1 MNMLCRSRVE
11 KKRVE
16 IGEIPA
22 IYYTPMDV
30 ESLGTVIHYHG
41 WSSQKENHD
50 LMASNLC
57 AAGYTV
63 LVPDGLYHGER
74 GNLDYEEEF
83 EKILDVILQSIKE
96 FPLLYK
102 WLKPKKLAITG
113 HSMGS
118 MIAAGLF
125 HSIESI
131 DKAAVI
137 NGYCN
142 FKEGFQEAENIPE
155 ELLQYDPMLHLDKV
169 GERKLLIL
177 HGDADSSV
185 SIDIQR
191 DYVNRAK
198 DSFKEGHLIYEEMPN
213 LNHYITLSMLQRT
226 IAFLREE

>member
-1 MNMLCRSRVE
+1 MLWISRIE

-16 IGEIPA
+16 IGAIPA
-22 IYYTPMDV
+22 IYYTPIDV
-30 ESLGTVIHYHG
+30 EPCGTVIHYHG

-50 LMASNLC
+50 LMASTLC
-57 AAGYTV
+57 AAGFQV

-74 GNLDYEEEF
+74 GSVDYEEDF

-96 FPLLYK
+96 FPLLYA
-102 WLKPKKLAITG
+102 WLEPKELAITG

-125 HSIESI
+125 HNHPSIA
-131 DKAAVI
+131 KAAVI

-142 FKEGFQEAENIPE
+142 YKEGFKDTEAIPE
-155 ELLQYDPMLHLDKV
+155 ELLELDPMNHLDQV
-169 GERKLLIL
+169 GNRKLLVL

-191 DYVNRAK
+191 DYVERAK
-198 DSFKEGHLIYEEMPN
+198 KFFLEGHLQYEELPN

-226 IAFLREE
+226 IEFLRDL

>member
-1 MNMLCRSRVE
+1 M
-11 KKRVE
+11 E

-22 IYYTPMDV
+22 IYYTPVDM

-63 LVPDGLYHGER
+63 LVPDGLHHGER
-74 GNLDYEEEF
+74 GSLDYEEEF

-96 FPLLYK
+96 FPLLFDF
-102 WLKPKKLAITG
+102 LKPEGLAITG

-125 HSIESI
+125 HSFESV

-142 FKEGFQEAENIPE
+142 YKEGFKEAETTPE

-169 GERKLLIL
+169 GERKLLVL

-185 SIDIQR
+185 SIDVQR
-191 DYVNRAK
+191 DYVSRAK
-198 DSFKEGHLIYEEMPN
+198 DFFKEGHLLYEEIPD
-213 LNHYITLSMLQRT
+213 LNHYITLSMLERT
-226 IAFLREE
+226 IEFLKEA